1 MKNKFAKKLA
11 KKEEEKN
18 SVSVLLASDV
28 AQPNAFEFNS
38 SYNGSKIVKLSCDQI
53 KPDNSQPR
61 KNFEIDNLKSLLSDI
76 EINGQ
81 LQPIIVILDETD
93 GLYQILIGE
102 RRWRAISLSNKG
114 LKIKAI
120 IFDKI
125 NDAFKI
131 KLMQTS
137 ENKERVNLDPIEEAK
152 NYLELV
158 KLGEEKGFNHQ
169 EIADMLHMSRT
180 KLLKYLGIARSTN
193 LVNFVSNNRVT
204 SDIESLYLLSTI
216 DKEFPNILTNEEVI
230 KKLNNKERPF
240 RNIVNDLKKNLNGKL
255 KNNKN
260 DKISPKIIKSLDVN
274 IIDDSMIVLIID
286 NKEFLLS
293 IELLDKL
300 KNSLK
305 V

>member
-1 MKNKFAKKLA
+1 M
-11 KKEEEKN
+11 
-18 SVSVLLASDV
+18 
-28 AQPNAFEFNS
+28 
-38 SYNGSKIVKLSCDQI
+38 
-53 KPDNSQPR
+53 
-61 KNFEIDNLKSLLSDI
+61 
-76 EINGQ
+76 
-81 LQPIIVILDETD
+81 
-93 GLYQILIGE
+93 
-102 RRWRAISLSNKG
+102 
-114 LKIKAI
+114 
-120 IFDKI
+120 
-125 NDAFKI
+125 
-131 KLMQTS
+131 
-137 ENKERVNLDPIEEAK
+137 
-152 NYLELV
+152 V

-216 DKEFPNILTNEEVI
+216 DKEFTNILTNEEVI